1 MLDRPLTC
9 ILARLMIAGMNTT
22 KPERKQ
28 GTQTGDKHRT
38 KPPWN
43 VVLVY
48 VPKYKQT

>member
-1 MLDRPLTC
+1 
-9 ILARLMIAGMNTT
+9 MIAGMNTT